1 MYHPT
6 TRVLAVLELLQSR
19 QRVTGAELAERL
31 EVDSRTVRRYIT
43 ILQDLGIPIEGERG
57 RYGAYHLRSGYKLPP
72 LMFTDDEALAVVLG
86 LLAAQRLGMTGAAPA
101 VEGARAK
108 VERVLPEQLRAKLQA
123 VQESLI
129 FDMPPPDT
137 IPNSDTV
144 ILLGTAA
151 HRRQRVHMR
160 YRSPR
165 ANAETDRD
173 VDPYGL
179 VYRASRWYMAGFC
192 HLRAD
197 TRLFRVDRVL
207 SVETREARFIR
218 PAGFDT
224 LAFLHHSLATVR
236 EEWAAEILLQT
247 TLDHATLTISP
258 TLALLDAVPDGVRFR
273 CHVNDLDWLAR
284 YLVGLPFPFTVQHP
298 PELRATLRMLASDI
312 MDAAGGVVA

>member
-19 QRVTGAELAERL
+19 HRVTGAELAERL
-31 EVDSRTVRRYIT
+31 EVDGRTVRRYIT

-57 RYGAYHLRSGYKLPP
+57 RYGAYRLQPGYKLPP
-72 LMFTDDEALAVVLG
+72 LMFSDDEALAVVLG

-123 VQESLI
+123 VQENLV
-129 FDMPPPDT
+129 FDVPPPET
-137 IPNSDTV
+137 IPDSDTV
-144 ILLGTAA
+144 VSLGMAA
-151 HRRQRVHMR
+151 HQRRRVHLR

-165 ANAETDRD
+165 ADAETERD

-192 HLRAD
+192 HLRSD

-207 SVETREARFIR
+207 SAEMREERFTR
-218 PAGFDT
+218 PLGFDT
-224 LAFLHHSLATVR
+224 LAFLHYSLATVR
-236 EEWAAEILLQT
+236 EEWAAEILLRT
-247 TLDHATLTISP
+247 TLEEATLNISP
-258 TLALLDAVPDGVRFR
+258 TLALLDAVPDGVLFR
-273 CHVNDLDWLAR
+273 CHVDDLDWLAR
-284 YLVGLPFPFTVQHP
+284 YLVGLPFPFAVQHP
-298 PELRATLRMLASDI
+298 PELRDTLRALAEEITRMAVDPE
-312 MDAAGGVVA
+312 M